1 MKTAV
6 VWDTP
11 EERVQ
16 RPEGFESLV
25 RQEQAR
31 LLRLAWRFTR
41 DVEEAQDLVQAAL
54 ADAFEQ
60 REGLKD
66 AAAAPAWLRR
76 ILVHRAVTWHRR
88 QKIRRTLTAWL
99 HTPETAAFTPD
110 SDAVLDRARRM
121 ATVHRAVR
129 ELPAR
134 QAAAFT
140 LRYLEG
146 LSLDDTA
153 QALGI
158 DRGTVRI
165 HLYRALKKLKAL
177 RALEEGTPDDV

>member
-11 EERVQ
+11 EEQVQ
-16 RPEGFESLV
+16 PPEGFESLV
-25 RQEQAR
+25 RQEQDR

-41 DVEEAQDLVQAAL
+41 DAEEARDLVQAAL

-60 REGLKD
+60 RGQLRD
-66 AAAAPAWLRR
+66 AAAGPAWLRR
-76 ILVHRAVTWHRR
+76 VLVHRAVSWHRR
-88 QKIRRTLTAWL
+88 QKLRRTLVPWL
-99 HTPETAAFTPD
+99 HTPEAESFAPNT
-110 SDAVLDRARRM
+110 DAELDRARRM
-121 ATVHRAVR
+121 AQVHSAVR
-129 ELPAR
+129 ELPTR

-146 LSLDDTA
+146 LSLDETA

-177 RALEEGTPDDV
+177 RALEEGAPDDV